1 MSRFPRLPK
10 VRCQKRPD
18 GFFDLPPPQ
27 FCEQRQFDVERHFG
41 GVNIDDTGDVAD
53 CGLQTEGATCA
64 IPVGLGGS
72 GQLGL
77 VGAQKVGNHCLGV
90 LKGDVV
96 ADGEWMINL
105 DVVGH
110 CSFLLQGTYLR
121 D

>member
-53 CGLQTEGATCA
+53 CGLQTEGACRRM
-64 IPVGLGGS
+64 
-72 GQLGL
+72 
-77 VGAQKVGNHCLGV
+77 N
-90 LKGDVV
+90 LKRFFFVS
-96 ADGEWMINL
+96 EL
-105 DVVGH
+105 
-110 CSFLLQGTYLR
+110 SP
-121 D
+121 